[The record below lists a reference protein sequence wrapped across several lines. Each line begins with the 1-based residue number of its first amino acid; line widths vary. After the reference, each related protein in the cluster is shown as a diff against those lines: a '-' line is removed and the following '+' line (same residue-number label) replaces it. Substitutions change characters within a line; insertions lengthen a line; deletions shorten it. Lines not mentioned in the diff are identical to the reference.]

1 MLNIVPCRIPSL
13 WSQYTIPSVAIA
25 EMAFRMNSGPQA
37 VGSPCKQHINWGNS
51 PQFQHPNFPPSPPHW
66 ISPPFS
72 PWSTTGRSTP
82 KYFPPSLSHPRQL
95 DFDYDPTF
103 TVAAWNGFVTAVVES
118 QREIYAGLRYRAFKT
133 VHVWKLALFK
143 SLEAQVFM
151 RASTYAYN
159 KPQVASI
166 AHTGGKIQGTWFPG
180 PSNQRRIVKHL
191 HQDRSPSPFKFPSF
205 NVNIF
210 KHSFNFPLDF
220 GRSGIS
226 AQCGNIEY
234 TTYRRPA
241 SGLECSKT
249 SETPLEANAP
259 LHFQRAVCN
268 LPLPDALAFNCRGAA
283 AACDDS
289 LPRSSLASEFAP
301 RRNNSRPVLPAR
313 GVARRD
319 FILRSLAPR
328 VPARRAIK
336 SAFAD
341 SAFVD
346 LTQAVNQ
353 HNRDALDF
361 LAESTVLLRVH
372 ALPALCA
379 IRVSHTPTLP
389 PCKPA
394 CAPVCRQD

>member
-1 MLNIVPCRIPSL
+1 MAVQLQVQGCVTKPS
-13 WSQYTIPSVAIA
+13 I
-25 EMAFRMNSGPQA
+25 
-37 VGSPCKQHINWGNS
+37 
-51 PQFQHPNFPPSPPHW
+51 
-66 ISPPFS
+66 
-72 PWSTTGRSTP
+72 
-82 KYFPPSLSHPRQL
+82 
-95 DFDYDPTF
+95 D
-103 TVAAWNGFVTAVVES
+103 
-118 QREIYAGLRYRAFKT
+118 T
-133 VHVWKLALFK
+133 VHVSNINLPSACTSPTRLRTSIIDIRRNVKCFNQGWERVLSRERLTLEPSRLSLALQALIF
-143 SLEAQVFM
+143 
-151 RASTYAYN
+151 
-159 KPQVASI
+159 
-166 AHTGGKIQGTWFPG
+166 
-180 PSNQRRIVKHL
+180 QREYIIV
-191 HQDRSPSPFKFPSF
+191 
-205 NVNIF
+205 

-301 RRNNSRPVLPAR
+301 RRNNSRPVLPAW